1 MMVDSAFAK
10 FTGVCLLL
18 PRHLKFN
25 HSIFV
30 DTSNKVIEVSEART
44 LSCEFVD
51 ICKGLVQ
58 RAGPK

>member
-30 DTSNKVIEVSEART
+30 DTSNEVIEVSEACT
-44 LSCEFVD
+44 LSCELVD